1 MQKNIIPFRAA
12 LFDLDGTLLDS
23 NGVWR
28 EVDRQ
33 FFEVRGVAV
42 DHEEYARAVQGMSFR
57 EGAEYTVRRYGL
69 DQTAE
74 AVMDEWMRMTRQ
86 AYAHNVEM
94 KSGALDYLRMLKR
107 AGVKLAVVTA
117 NREELFAPALER
129 GGALALFDAICT
141 SAEVGN
147 VSKAD
152 GALFQLAAK
161 RLGVES
167 ADCAVFEDVLDGVE
181 GAKRAGMRA
190 YAVRDA
196 ATEHSRE
203 AIAALAD
210 GVIDG
215 FADMRRFHAFPPG
228 RRCVIF
234 TACCEGDVARAYA
247 PRPEDYI
254 LCADGGW
261 ELARRAG
268 VRPDCVIGDFDSSRE
283 PEDVRIERVPV
294 EKDDTDTMLC
304 LKRGLAMGY
313 GEFLIIGGF
322 GGRFD
327 HTLAN
332 IQTLNYAAAHH
343 ARAELRDGERW
354 AAAVRNGALRVS
366 APRPTRGGA
375 VKLSVFALSDT
386 CRGVCIRGTHYDAED
401 ITLTNTFPL
410 GVSNSFARGSAEIVV
425 AEGTLLA
432 TVCEE

>member
-1 MQKNIIPFRAA
+1 MQHITIPFKAA

-23 NGVWR
+23 NGVWQ

-33 FFEVRGVAV
+33 FFAARGVAV
-42 DHEEYARAVQGMSFR
+42 DHAEYARAVQGMSFR
-57 EGAEYTVRRYGL
+57 EAAEYTIRHYGL
-69 DQTAE
+69 EETVD
-74 AVMDEWMRMTRQ
+74 AVMDEWMHMTREVY
-86 AYAHNVEM
+86 AYHVEL
-94 KSGALDYLRMLKR
+94 KSGALDYLRMLRR

-117 NREELFAPALER
+117 NREELFGPALER

-141 SAEVGN
+141 SAEVGH
-147 VSKAD
+147 VGKAD
-152 GALFQLAAK
+152 GALFRLAAE
-161 RLGVES
+161 RLGVEPS
-167 ADCAVFEDVLDGVE
+167 DCAVFEDVLDGIA

-203 AIAALAD
+203 AIATLAD

-215 FADMRRFHAFPPG
+215 FADMRRFHAFPAD

-234 TACCEGDVARAYA
+234 TAHCEGDAERAYA
-247 PRPEDYI
+247 PRSGDFV

-261 ELARRAG
+261 ELARRVG
-268 VRPDCVIGDFDSSRE
+268 VRPDYVIGDFDSSDA
-283 PEDVRIERVPV
+283 PEGVRVERVPV

-313 GEFLIIGGF
+313 GDFLIIGGF

-332 IQTLNYAAAHH
+332 LQTLNYAAVRH
-343 ARAELRDGERW
+343 ARAELRDGDRW

-366 APRPTRGGA
+366 AQRPNHGGA
-375 VKLSVFALSDT
+375 VKLSVFALSDA
-386 CRGVCIRGTHYDAED
+386 CRGVCIRGTQYDVED
-401 ITLTNTFPL
+401 ITLTNSFPL

-425 AEGTLLA
+425 AEGTLLV